1 MKRHIAGVH
10 HGEKSKPKHLPV
22 LKVEEASYTNAT
34 DTVLFTTTTDEMGET
49 VLIKEVDHLTDAEFA
64 SSSFVIQKGSKDPGA
79 SAFPDGTALI
89 VPQEALVEV
98 QGQEEGFVLV
108 TTDEGQKVLPLS
120 QISQIIN
127 QQQD

>member
-1 MKRHIAGVH
+1 MPI
-10 HGEKSKPKHLPV
+10 

-49 VLIKEVDHLTDAEFA
+49 VLIKEVDHLTDEEFA

-127 QQQD
+127 PQQD